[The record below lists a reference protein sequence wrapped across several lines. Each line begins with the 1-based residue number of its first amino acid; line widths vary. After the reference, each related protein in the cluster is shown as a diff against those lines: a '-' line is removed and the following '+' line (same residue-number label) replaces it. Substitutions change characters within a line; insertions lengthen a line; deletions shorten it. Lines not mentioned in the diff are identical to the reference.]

1 MRKPL
6 KKVKK
11 NEKKNGKRVRFGHL
25 NKGGV
30 LPTGAL
36 TFTFSIVI
44 FVTFLILMFGN
55 IQASAPASNANS
67 YISGAG
73 NINETTNPIGITSL
87 ASDFAPLSW
96 IILGVL
102 VVAAMIIGAVL
113 IPSWI

>member
-11 NEKKNGKRVRFGHL
+11 NEKKYGHL

-30 LPTGAL
+30 LPAGAL

-55 IQASAPASNANS
+55 IQASAPSSNANS

-96 IILGVL
+96 LFVGVI
-102 VVAAMIIGAVL
+102 VIAAMIIVAVL
-113 IPSWI
+113 IPSWL

>member
-1 MRKPL
+1 MRKLL
-6 KKVKK
+6 KTVKK
-11 NEKKNGKRVRFGHL
+11 NEKRKS
-25 NKGGV
+25 KGGV
-30 LPTGAL
+30 LPAGAL

-87 ASDFAPLSW
+87 ASSFTPLGW
-96 IILGVL
+96 LLVGVI
-102 VVAAMIIGAVL
+102 VVAGMIIVAVL
-113 IPSWI
+113 IPSWL